1 MRDIET
7 IAFVEAEKG
16 KPFKWG
22 INDCNTF
29 VLSYLDTVW
38 GRDLL
43 KECYGK
49 YDSKESAVE
58 FQQNYPLMISDAIVE
73 TGAIKI
79 PPSLAKTGDL
89 LVIDFKLF
97 QLCNLCLGTNGASVE
112 EDKQTD
118 IFRIKEF
125 SAFDWAL
132 RIN

>member
-22 INDCNTF
+22 SNDCNIF
-29 VLSYLDTVW
+29 ILKYLDTVW

-73 TGAIKI
+73 TGATKI

-97 QLCNLCLGTNGASVE
+97 QLCNLCLGTNGAQYW
-112 EDKQTD
+112 DM
-118 IFRIKEF
+118 
-125 SAFDWAL
+125 
-132 RIN
+132 